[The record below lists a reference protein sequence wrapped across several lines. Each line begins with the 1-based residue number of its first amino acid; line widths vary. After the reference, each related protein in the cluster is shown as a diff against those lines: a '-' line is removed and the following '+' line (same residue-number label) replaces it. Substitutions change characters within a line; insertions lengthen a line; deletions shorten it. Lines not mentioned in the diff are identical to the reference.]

1 MVKVNV
7 KYHGVIRDVT
17 GEPGAAFEMA
27 DGATVADLLEQM
39 RRKYGPGFSE
49 RVMDRRLGVRSYVI
63 LFLDGRQLD
72 NSNIRLTRLAAA
84 GRSANAMV
92 YVMSGA
98 CGGGRSADYAE
109 TPCHSEPER
118 LGRLRRA

>member
-17 GEPGAAFEMA
+17 GEPGAAFEMM
-27 DGATVADLLEQM
+27 DDATVRDLLDQM
-39 RRKYGPGFSE
+39 HRKYGQGFSE
-49 RVMDRRLGVRSYVI
+49 RVLDRRLGVRSYVI

-72 NSNIRLTRLAAA
+72 NAAVGITRLATGGQGAE
-84 GRSANAMV
+84 AMV

-98 CGGGRSADYAE
+98 CGGADPQ
-109 TPCHSEPER
+109 TTQIDGLQISQISQIH
-118 LGRLRRA
+118 L